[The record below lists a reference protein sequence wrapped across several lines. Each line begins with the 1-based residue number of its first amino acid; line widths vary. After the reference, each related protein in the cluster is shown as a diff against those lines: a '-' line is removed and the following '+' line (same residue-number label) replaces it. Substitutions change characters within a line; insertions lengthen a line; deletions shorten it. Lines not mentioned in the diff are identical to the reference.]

1 MVLSSASNAAAV
13 TAASRWVVFACG
25 GHWFG
30 LPLERTREILPPGP
44 ITRLP
49 GCGPEVAG
57 LAGIRGRVVTVF
69 DFGVLLA
76 GRSSA
81 QQPDHRLL
89 VVIVAGKRV
98 AVLVDEII
106 AVTREA
112 AGVLPLSAEAL
123 RPYDIERAD
132 VTGIGAYEEQPF
144 LALDP
149 DRILGP
155 LLT

>member
-69 DFGVLLA
+69 DFGVLLV
-76 GRSSA
+76 GRASA